1 MSWYIV
7 FLFRFRSDLI
17 LYMAH
22 VEKGNLRKP
31 KKNLSQTTG
40 LLANLFDIRTMQ
52 GEVEDQSFGF
62 DLLKTEITIVRS
74 V

>member
-1 MSWYIV
+1 
-7 FLFRFRSDLI
+7 
-17 LYMAH
+17 MAH